1 MQAILEQQRS
11 NAIVP
16 MSSDSGG
23 STQAPPIVVALIMAL
38 KDLTSSVN
46 SLTGA
51 MYGQTK
57 VIGSPAV
64 KKIPDNNVIDVV
76 PNKVK
81 PANKVIDV
89 VPNKVKPANKE
100 AELEYSRLLS
110 KQMELLERI
119 EENTRPKE
127 IKAQKTE
134 EQGGIGLGGLATTI
148 AVVAGTIAGLVTAW
162 AKTIKFF
169 VVNIGLGIE
178 KMVVF
183 LSRWFP
189 SLRKILFNI
198 EVTVSLL
205 VDSMK
210 GIFNNVITKIG
221 SIFTG
226 AINFFK
232 GIFGE
237 GSMIGKVITTIKT
250 AVTGFLE
257 PIIAGFKT
265 ISQVSGPIGK
275 AVAAIKGALGGMM
288 EFFGMIG
295 SKLSSFGTL
304 FGAVSKIVSKIAYPL
319 MIIMSVWDTV
329 KGALAGWEEGGFVG
343 AIGGA
348 IKGLFNGLVFGV
360 LDMIKGAIS
369 WIAGAL
375 GFTAVEE
382 FLDSFSF
389 EDMFSSFVDAVLFI
403 PKKIQEFIMS
413 PIETLKSLGESIMSL
428 FEPIK
433 AVMSTLVDAL
443 LFIPRTLFGLINDYI
458 VTPLTEVFKPVTNF
472 FKGIAN
478 KVMGFF
484 EDFGIPEMGFS
495 VLGKKFSIGPYYP
508 FRPDEG
514 TVRVASNEEL
524 KTTSAS
530 TTDSSGKTTSTDQ
543 RTYKQNIVSSGSM
556 TIDEEAMR
564 ANGMSESQIAAA
576 KAREKDK
583 TMVLSTTERSVMKD
597 GKDGST
603 QYGRDLATFDPKT
616 GKAMLSG
623 DSVLAQREGTLA
635 AGDQTREIS
644 TRAFRQIK
652 ANAQAGGDQSKIAE
666 IVKEDD
672 AYQKLGFFDKRK
684 VDVGYAKAS
693 DLLAAAKPTSA
704 DTLTKKSGDN
714 AALKQTAVAPT
725 QNTNVVNAPV
735 NNTTNQTQ
743 LIKSPVR
750 NQESSQSKYLDSRYA
765 F

>member
-11 NAIVP
+11 NVVQFPGNRAA
-16 MSSDSGG
+16 SGG
-23 STQAPPIVVALIMAL
+23 DNTGGLIPTL
-38 KDLTSSVN
+38 KELISSIDK
-46 SLTGA
+46 LTGVIS
-51 MYGQTK
+51 GQTK
-57 VIGSPAV
+57 G
-64 KKIPDNNVIDVV
+64 KIASSSTNESLNSS
-76 PNKVK
+76 
-81 PANKVIDV
+81 
-89 VPNKVKPANKE
+89 
-100 AELEYSRLLS
+100 LESEVETGRYQDDQMKLL
-110 KQMELLERI
+110 KQI
-119 EENTRPKE
+119 EENTRPATAEKVKKDEDKE
-127 IKAQKTE
+127 
-134 EQGGIGLGGLATTI
+134 GGIGLGGLATTI

-169 VVNIGLGIE
+169 VVNIGVGIE

-210 GIFNNVITKIG
+210 GIFNNVVTKIG

-237 GSMIGKVITTIKT
+237 GSMIGNVITTIKT

-265 ISQVSGPIGK
+265 ISEVSGPIGK
-275 AVAAIKGALGGMM
+275 AVSFVKGALGSMM

-375 GFTAVEE
+375 GFDAVEE

-389 EDMFSSFVDAVLFI
+389 EDMFSDLVDAVMFI

-413 PIETLKSLGESIMSL
+413 PIETLKKLGESMMSL
-428 FEPIK
+428 WEPIK
-433 AVMSTLVDAL
+433 NIMGTLVDAY

-458 VTPLTEVFKPVTNF
+458 VTPLTDVFKPVTNF
-472 FKGIAN
+472 FKGLAEKI
-478 KVMGFF
+478 MGVF

-495 VLGKKFSIGPYYP
+495 VLGKKFSIGPWYP

-514 TVRVASNEEL
+514 TVRVGGSESLKQSSNASGE
-524 KTTSAS
+524 
-530 TTDSSGKTTSTDQ
+530 SSSFTKS
-543 RTYKQNIVSSGSM
+543 IVSSGAGGV
-556 TIDEEAMR
+556 DEKTMR
-564 ANGMSESQIAAA
+564 ANGMSEEAIARA
-576 KAREKDK
+576 KARNKDETRVLTTSEK
-583 TMVLSTTERSVMKD
+583 VNKD
-597 GKDGST
+597 GTVSFNENF
-603 QYGRDLATFDPKT
+603 ATFDPKT

-623 DSVLAQREGTLA
+623 DAGGFGVTTDAQGNKST
-635 AGDQTREIS
+635 GGTREIS

-652 ANAQAGGDQSKIAE
+652 SAGMKNEGDKVAE

-672 AYQKLGFFDKRK
+672 AYQKLSWFDKRK

-693 DLLAAAKPTSA
+693 DLLAVSQPNAADA
-704 DTLTKKSGDN
+704 VTKKSSD
-714 AALKQTAVAPT
+714 AASLKENINKASG
-725 QNTNVVNAPV
+725 NTNVVNSPLTTYNSQKVTNVKAP
-735 NNTTNQTQ
+735 
-743 LIKSPVR
+743 IR
-750 NQESSQSKYLDSRYA
+750 NQESSVGDWLKSKYQ
-765 F
+765 

>member
-11 NAIVP
+11 NVVQFPGNRAA
-16 MSSDSGG
+16 SGG
-23 STQAPPIVVALIMAL
+23 DNTGGLIPTL
-38 KDLTSSVN
+38 KELISSIDK
-46 SLTGA
+46 LTGVIS
-51 MYGQTK
+51 GQTK
-57 VIGSPAV
+57 G
-64 KKIPDNNVIDVV
+64 KIASSSTNESLNSS
-76 PNKVK
+76 
-81 PANKVIDV
+81 
-89 VPNKVKPANKE
+89 
-100 AELEYSRLLS
+100 LESEVETGRYQDDQMKLL
-110 KQMELLERI
+110 KQI
-119 EENTRPKE
+119 EENTRPATAEKVKKDEDKE
-127 IKAQKTE
+127 
-134 EQGGIGLGGLATTI
+134 GIGLGGLATTI

-169 VVNIGLGIE
+169 VVNIGVGIE

-210 GIFNNVITKIG
+210 GIFNNVVTKIG

-237 GSMIGKVITTIKT
+237 GSMIGNVITTIKT

-265 ISQVSGPIGK
+265 ISEVSGPIGK
-275 AVAAIKGALGGMM
+275 AVSFVKGALGSMM

-375 GFTAVEE
+375 GFDAVEE

-389 EDMFSSFVDAVLFI
+389 EDMFSDLVDAVMFI

-413 PIETLKSLGESIMSL
+413 PIETLKKLGESMMSL
-428 FEPIK
+428 WEPIK
-433 AVMSTLVDAL
+433 NIMGTLVDAY

-458 VTPLTEVFKPVTNF
+458 VTPLTDVFKPVTNF
-472 FKGIAN
+472 FKGLAEKI
-478 KVMGFF
+478 MGVF

-495 VLGKKFSIGPYYP
+495 VLGKKFSIGPWYP

-514 TVRVASNEEL
+514 TVRVGGSESLKQSSNASGE
-524 KTTSAS
+524 
-530 TTDSSGKTTSTDQ
+530 SSSFTKS
-543 RTYKQNIVSSGSM
+543 IVSSGAGGV
-556 TIDEEAMR
+556 DEKTMR
-564 ANGMSESQIAAA
+564 ANGMSEEAIARA
-576 KAREKDK
+576 KARNKDETRVLTTSEK
-583 TMVLSTTERSVMKD
+583 VNKD
-597 GKDGST
+597 GTVSFNENF
-603 QYGRDLATFDPKT
+603 ATFDPKT

-623 DSVLAQREGTLA
+623 DAGGFGVTTDAQGNKST
-635 AGDQTREIS
+635 GGTREIS

-652 ANAQAGGDQSKIAE
+652 SAGMKNEGDKVAE

-672 AYQKLGFFDKRK
+672 AYQKLSWFDKRK

-693 DLLAAAKPTSA
+693 DLLAVSQPNAADA
-704 DTLTKKSGDN
+704 VTKKSSD
-714 AALKQTAVAPT
+714 AASLKENINKASG
-725 QNTNVVNAPV
+725 NTNVVNSPLTTYNSQKVTNVKAP
-735 NNTTNQTQ
+735 
-743 LIKSPVR
+743 IR
-750 NQESSQSKYLDSRYA
+750 NQESSVGDWLKSKYQ
-765 F
+765 

>member
-11 NAIVP
+11 NVVQFPGNRAA
-16 MSSDSGG
+16 SGG
-23 STQAPPIVVALIMAL
+23 DNTGGLIPTL
-38 KDLTSSVN
+38 KELISSIDK
-46 SLTGA
+46 LTGVIS
-51 MYGQTK
+51 GQTK
-57 VIGSPAV
+57 G
-64 KKIPDNNVIDVV
+64 KIASSSTNESLNSS
-76 PNKVK
+76 
-81 PANKVIDV
+81 
-89 VPNKVKPANKE
+89 
-100 AELEYSRLLS
+100 LESEVETGRYQDDQMKLL
-110 KQMELLERI
+110 KQI
-119 EENTRPKE
+119 EENTRPATAEKVKKDEDKE
-127 IKAQKTE
+127 
-134 EQGGIGLGGLATTI
+134 GGIGLGGLATTI

-169 VVNIGLGIE
+169 VVNIGVGIE

-210 GIFNNVITKIG
+210 GIFNNVVTKIG

-237 GSMIGKVITTIKT
+237 GSMIGNVITTIKT

-265 ISQVSGPIGK
+265 ISEVSGPIGK
-275 AVAAIKGALGGMM
+275 AVSFVKGALGSMM

-348 IKGLFNGLVFGV
+348 IKGLFNGLVFSV

-375 GFTAVEE
+375 GFDAVEE

-389 EDMFSSFVDAVLFI
+389 EDMFSDLVDAVMFI

-413 PIETLKSLGESIMSL
+413 PIETLKKLGESMMSL
-428 FEPIK
+428 WEPIK
-433 AVMSTLVDAL
+433 NIMGTLVDAY

-458 VTPLTEVFKPVTNF
+458 VTPLTDVFKPVTNF
-472 FKGIAN
+472 FKGLAEKI
-478 KVMGFF
+478 MGVF

-495 VLGKKFSIGPYYP
+495 VLGKKFSIGPWYP

-514 TVRVASNEEL
+514 TVRVGGSESLKQSSNASGE
-524 KTTSAS
+524 
-530 TTDSSGKTTSTDQ
+530 SSSFTKS
-543 RTYKQNIVSSGSM
+543 IVSSGAGGV
-556 TIDEEAMR
+556 DEKTMR
-564 ANGMSESQIAAA
+564 ANGMSEEAIARA
-576 KAREKDK
+576 KARNKDETRVLTTSEK
-583 TMVLSTTERSVMKD
+583 VNKD
-597 GKDGST
+597 GTVSFNENF
-603 QYGRDLATFDPKT
+603 ATFDPKT

-623 DSVLAQREGTLA
+623 DAGGFGVTTDAQGNKST
-635 AGDQTREIS
+635 GGTREIS

-652 ANAQAGGDQSKIAE
+652 SAGMKNEGDKVAE

-672 AYQKLGFFDKRK
+672 AYQKLSWFDKRK

-693 DLLAAAKPTSA
+693 DLLAVSQPNAADA
-704 DTLTKKSGDN
+704 VTKKSSD
-714 AALKQTAVAPT
+714 AASLKENINKASG
-725 QNTNVVNAPV
+725 NTNVVNSPLTTYNSQKVTNVKAP
-735 NNTTNQTQ
+735 
-743 LIKSPVR
+743 IR
-750 NQESSQSKYLDSRYA
+750 NQESSVGDWLKSKYQ
-765 F
+765 

>member
-11 NAIVP
+11 NVVQFPGNRAA
-16 MSSDSGG
+16 SGG
-23 STQAPPIVVALIMAL
+23 DNTGGLIPVIKHL
-38 KDLTSSVN
+38 ISSIDK
-46 SLTGA
+46 LTGVIS
-51 MYGQTK
+51 GQTK
-57 VIGSPAV
+57 G
-64 KKIPDNNVIDVV
+64 KIASSSTNESLNSS
-76 PNKVK
+76 
-81 PANKVIDV
+81 
-89 VPNKVKPANKE
+89 
-100 AELEYSRLLS
+100 LESEVETGRYQDDQMKLL
-110 KQMELLERI
+110 KQI
-119 EENTRPKE
+119 EENTRPATAEKVKKDEDKE
-127 IKAQKTE
+127 
-134 EQGGIGLGGLATTI
+134 GGIGLGGLATTI

-169 VVNIGLGIE
+169 VVNIGVGIE

-210 GIFNNVITKIG
+210 GIFNNVVTKIG

-237 GSMIGKVITTIKT
+237 GSMIGNVITTIKT

-265 ISQVSGPIGK
+265 ISEVSGPIGK
-275 AVAAIKGALGGMM
+275 AVSFVKGALGSMM

-375 GFTAVEE
+375 GFDAVEE

-389 EDMFSSFVDAVLFI
+389 EDMFSDLVDAVMFI

-413 PIETLKSLGESIMSL
+413 PIETLKKLGESMMSL
-428 FEPIK
+428 WEPIK
-433 AVMSTLVDAL
+433 NIMGTLVDAY

-458 VTPLTEVFKPVTNF
+458 VTPLTDVFKPVTNF
-472 FKGIAN
+472 FKGLAEKI
-478 KVMGFF
+478 MGVF

-495 VLGKKFSIGPYYP
+495 VLGKKFSIGPWYP

-514 TVRVASNEEL
+514 TVRVGGSESLKQSSNASGE
-524 KTTSAS
+524 
-530 TTDSSGKTTSTDQ
+530 SSSFTKS
-543 RTYKQNIVSSGSM
+543 IVSSGAGGV
-556 TIDEEAMR
+556 DEKTMR
-564 ANGMSESQIAAA
+564 ANGMSEEAIARA
-576 KAREKDK
+576 KARNKDETRVLTTSEK
-583 TMVLSTTERSVMKD
+583 VNKD
-597 GKDGST
+597 GTVSFNENF
-603 QYGRDLATFDPKT
+603 ATFDPKT

-623 DSVLAQREGTLA
+623 DAGGFGVTTDAQGNKST
-635 AGDQTREIS
+635 GGTREIS

-652 ANAQAGGDQSKIAE
+652 SAGMKNEGDKVAE

-672 AYQKLGFFDKRK
+672 AYQKLSWFDKRK

-693 DLLAAAKPTSA
+693 DLLAVSQPNAADA
-704 DTLTKKSGDN
+704 VTKKSSD
-714 AALKQTAVAPT
+714 AASLKENINKASG
-725 QNTNVVNAPV
+725 NTNVVNSPLTTYNSQKVTNVKAP
-735 NNTTNQTQ
+735 
-743 LIKSPVR
+743 IR
-750 NQESSQSKYLDSRYA
+750 NQESSVGDWLKSKYQ
-765 F
+765 